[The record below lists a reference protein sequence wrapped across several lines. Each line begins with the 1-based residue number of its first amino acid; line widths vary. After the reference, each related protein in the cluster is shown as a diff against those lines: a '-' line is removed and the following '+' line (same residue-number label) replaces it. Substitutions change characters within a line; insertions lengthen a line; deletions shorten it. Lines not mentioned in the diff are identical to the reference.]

1 VRVHI
6 FILTRD
12 AGLEVAGHI
21 EGTKGLMSGVI
32 AMESAS
38 IAQKFCD
45 EVNQAI
51 IKVNPPAPKGLSRWW
66 GGWTK

>member
-1 VRVHI
+1 
-6 FILTRD
+6 
-12 AGLEVAGHI
+12 
-21 EGTKGLMSGVI
+21 
-32 AMESAS
+32 MESAS

-66 GGWTK
+66 GGLGK